1 MYTVGDLSIS
11 NELETVDYDCPLEDV
26 LRQMSDH
33 GYTQIGVERD
43 SELLGVVTYRSV
55 VRTLLALHQLDVNDR
70 SLDTISVSAAVED
83 ITTVSGDTDIL
94 SLFDIL
100 AEQTYLVVERDDT
113 WRILTD
119 FDLLTQLKQSVEPFM
134 LIESIEMRIRDLFD
148 QTFGDDLSEILAD
161 TFDDEHPLPTPASV
175 EHCSFGHYAQFVS
188 IHWESFEPV
197 FEDRRDVV
205 RELILEVGDIRNQLF
220 HFRVDDPNEFDRDL
234 LRFGYSYFTSL

>member
-1 MYTVGDLSIS
+1 MYTVDDLSIP
-11 NELETVDYDCPLEDV
+11 NELEIINYDLPLEDV
-26 LRQMSDH
+26 LREMFDH
-33 GYTQIGVERD
+33 GYTQIGVKRD

-70 SLDTISVSAAVED
+70 SLDTISVSAAVEEVS
-83 ITTVSGDTDIL
+83 TVSEDTDII

-100 AEQTYLVVERDDT
+100 AEQTFLVVKRDDE

-119 FDLLTQLKQSVEPFM
+119 FDLLIQLKQSIEPFI
-134 LIESIEMRIRDLFD
+134 LIESIEMSIRDLFGR
-148 QTFGDDLSEILAD
+148 TFGDDLPEILAD

-188 IHWESFEPV
+188 MHWESFEPV
-197 FEDRRDVV
+197 FEDRPDVV
-205 RELILEVGDIRNQLF
+205 RELILEIGDIRNQLF

-234 LRFGYSYFTSL
+234 LRFGYSYFTAL